1 MYYGRTG
8 DTDSQHRLPQ
18 VVRQAWYQEFVENMQ
33 KEMRFEVLAAANYM
47 EIKPLLDLSCLQV
60 TFELSGRSADEVSC
74 YGRC

>member
-1 MYYGRTG
+1 
-8 DTDSQHRLPQ
+8 
-18 VVRQAWYQEFVENMQ
+18 MQ